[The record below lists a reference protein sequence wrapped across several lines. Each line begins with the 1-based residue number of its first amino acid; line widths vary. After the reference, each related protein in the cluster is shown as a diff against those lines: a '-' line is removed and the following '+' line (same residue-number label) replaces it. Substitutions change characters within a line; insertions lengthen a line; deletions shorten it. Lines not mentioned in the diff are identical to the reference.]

1 MDSVEPSHVGEM
13 KIIKPDFGN
22 QCCKFNEE
30 IDVKFPE
37 PFMEKIG
44 ISIFAYSNHR
54 HDKVTD
60 NILV

>member
-44 ISIFAYSNHR
+44 ISIFAFL
-54 HDKVTD
+54 
-60 NILV
+60 LVWSIMLTGTKQ